1 MTIEFI
7 DGFAT
12 QSGEALVFFY
22 NQATGAYCGSGFVN
36 ISEGCGLSPGQS
48 TIRPPDA
55 EPGFSPQWTDGAWV
69 MVEDHRG
76 VCFQT
81 ADGAAVEHDLLGPL
95 PEGLTCEP
103 RPTPSHRWDAG
114 NWVFDEALEQQNQEA
129 AVNELTREVDMA
141 ADAAR
146 DRLCGGVQRA
156 AEYQLTAGEAQVFRD
171 AGYPE
176 EAVPRSVACAMT
188 ASKTAKQAA
197 DEILAA
203 ATRCEEYLQQIR
215 EIRFGAKALIRAQL
229 VEGQCEEAQRLVAD
243 TQARF
248 TALG

>member
-1 MTIEFI
+1 MVELI
-7 DGFAT
+7 DGFASE
-12 QSGEALVFFY
+12 SGEILVFFY
-22 NQATGAYCGSGFVN
+22 DQATGAYGGSGFVPV
-36 ISEGCGLSPGQS
+36 SKGCGLSPGQS
-48 TIRPPDA
+48 TIRPPEA
-55 EPGFSPQWTDGAWV
+55 KPGFSPQWTDNAWV

-95 PEGLTCEP
+95 PEGLTSEP

-146 DRLCGGVQRA
+146 DRLCGGVLRA
-156 AEYQLTAGEAQVFRD
+156 AEYQLTADEARAFRD
-171 AGYPE
+171 SGYPE
-176 EAVPRSVACAMT
+176 DVVPRSIAAAVT
-188 ASKTAKQAA
+188 TSKTAQQAA

-203 ATRCEEYLQQIR
+203 AARCEEYLQQIR
-215 EIRFGAKALIRAQL
+215 EIRLGAKALIRAQF
-229 VEGQCEEAQRLVAD
+229 VDGQLEEALRLVTD